1 MFISAQV
8 GQKHISVSHSDVS
21 EGEDDWFGEFS
32 VGGFGKS
39 S

>member
-1 MFISAQV
+1 MFISSQV
-8 GQKHISVSHSDVS
+8 GQKQISVSYSDVS
-21 EGEDDWFGEFS
+21 EGEVDWFGEFS